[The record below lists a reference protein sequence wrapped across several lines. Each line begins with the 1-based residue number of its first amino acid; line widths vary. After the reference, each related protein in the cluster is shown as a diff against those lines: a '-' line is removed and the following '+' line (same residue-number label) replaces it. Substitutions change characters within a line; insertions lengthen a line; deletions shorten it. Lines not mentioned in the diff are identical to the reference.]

1 MFFFSALKPTVERWE
16 KPLIYGNP
24 KLTPPCINFKS
35 LWEQRLHIFCYENMK
50 VHFSLKIVYYV
61 IEIADA
67 SVHFGDFKHCINYL
81 NK

>member
-1 MFFFSALKPTVERWE
+1 MGTKAAYFL
-16 KPLIYGNP
+16 
-24 KLTPPCINFKS
+24 
-35 LWEQRLHIFCYENMK
+35 CYEDIK